1 MIFRI
6 ERMKIS
12 WVIFMAISWDG
23 MNAEDLMRLNRK
35 KVWKFAL
42 GMRSKMM
49 GEFMV

>member
-6 ERMKIS
+6 ENMKIS

-35 KVWKFAL
+35 KSVEICI
-42 GMRSKMM
+42 GN
-49 GEFMV
+49 EI